1 MAKIFTSSTK
11 TNRVERETGELLES
25 VETTYRVLK
34 KQQEFVYSMWFGNAK
49 TTEGLSVTEL
59 RFLLALSPFLAF
71 DTGEIDLSTVLR
83 KRLAEELG
91 VTIATIRNVISKLVK
106 LKYLQKMESGI
117 FRISPFLLYKGD
129 LGNLIPLRKEFMKH
143 AA

>member
-1 MAKIFTSSTK
+1 MAKIFTSTTK

-34 KQQEFVYSMWFGNAK
+34 KQQELVYSMWFGDAK
-49 TTEGLSVTEL
+49 TTEVLSVTEL
-59 RFLLALSPFLAF
+59 HFLLSLTPFLAF
-71 DTGEIDLSTVLR
+71 HTEEIDLSTVLR

-106 LKYLQKMESGI
+106 LKYLAKNGI
-117 FRISPFLLYKGD
+117 RHIPYLTFPFL
-129 LGNLIPLRKEFMKH
+129 
-143 AA
+143 